1 MSKRSYLGIDIGG
14 TNIKLALVSST
25 GRVLQRGI
33 IETDGDQGPRS
44 AMRRIRTAARSFV
57 GAGVNLTAAGMGC
70 AGLIDAKRGV
80 LLTSPNLP
88 KWKNTPL
95 ARIAAQELGVQT
107 YVDNDV
113 NVAAYGEYKCGSGRG
128 YRNLI
133 CITLGTGVGGGVVS
147 DGKLLRGT
155 ANFAGEIGHMSIHLE
170 GPRCKCG
177 NRGCLEAYVGKNA
190 LVRAARAKLKSKK
203 GSILGKL
210 SPYQLRTLT
219 PKMIFLA
226 AQHGDR
232 VAKEVLNDAAEY
244 LGSAVASLVNIFNP
258 DVIAFGG
265 GVSGAFDFMKPRL
278 EKVVQSRAFKAPASM
293 VRLCRSQLGND
304 ASTVGAALLAKDQP
318 AGRRKEAGQ

>member
-1 MSKRSYLGIDIGG
+1 MKKTYLGIDIGG

-25 GRVLQRGI
+25 GRVVQRGI
-33 IETDGDQGPRS
+33 IETDGDQGPRG
-44 AMRRIRTAARSFV
+44 AMRRIHTAVRSFA

-70 AGLIDAKRGV
+70 AGLVDVDKGV

-95 ARIAAQELGVQT
+95 ARIAARELGVQT

-113 NVAAYGEYKCGSGRG
+113 NVAAYGEYMCGSGRG
-128 YRNLI
+128 HRNLI
-133 CITLGTGVGGGVVS
+133 CITLGTGVGGGIII

-155 ANFAGEIGHMSIHLE
+155 ANFAGEIGHMSINLE

-177 NRGCLEAYVGKNA
+177 NRGCLEAYIGKNA
-190 LVRAARAKLKSKK
+190 LVRSTRAKLKSKR
-203 GSILGKL
+203 GSVLGKL
-210 SPYQLRTLT
+210 SHRQLRALT
-219 PKMIFLA
+219 PKMIYHA
-226 AQHGDR
+226 AQRGDR
-232 VAKEVLNDAAEY
+232 VAKEVLNDAATY

-278 EKVVQSRAFKAPASM
+278 EKVVTSRAFEAPASM
-293 VRLCRSQLGND
+293 VKLCRSQLGND
-304 ASTVGAALLAKDQP
+304 ASTVGAALLARDQLT
-318 AGRRKEAGQ
+318 GIRKEAGQ